1 MTFNIDKT
9 VLVVAI
15 TRYMNNINELSEAD
29 LLYVADFQRT
39 LDILTGSKAHLIG
52 QSVSVDDLEYE
63 LLERFLEE
71 V

>member
-9 VLVVAI
+9 VLVVAL
-15 TRYMNNINELSEAD
+15 TRYMNNITELSEVD
-29 LLYVADFQRT
+29 LFYVADFQRT

-52 QSVSVDDLEYE
+52 QSVSVDAYEYE
-63 LLERFLEE
+63 LLERFIEE

>member
-15 TRYMNNINELSEAD
+15 TRYMSNINELSEAD
-29 LLYVADFQRT
+29 LFYVADFQRT

-52 QSVSVDDLEYE
+52 QSVSVDDFEYE
-63 LLERFLEE
+63 ILEPFLTE